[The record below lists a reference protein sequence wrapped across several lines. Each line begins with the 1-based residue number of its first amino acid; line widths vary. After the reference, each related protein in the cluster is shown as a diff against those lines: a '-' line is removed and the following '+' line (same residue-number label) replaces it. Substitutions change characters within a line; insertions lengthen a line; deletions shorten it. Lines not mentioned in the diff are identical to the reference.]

1 MDARAA
7 CHPDVVAVHISAPE
21 KKQKGQTETL
31 DEAQD
36 GLPSIAA
43 VSGSLAAG
51 SASDIVVPNTS
62 QAAGSAGNIVVPN
75 MSLAAGSAG
84 DDIVKMAP
92 PIDFIGKP
100 CGEWGPASSSERAGL
115 PSIVDAVVAE
125 RGTSPTRRGVDG
137 ARSLHGPPLS
147 NRPLSANEIPTATCR
162 PLATGGAEGVPLAA
176 VGLWLLTIC
185 KCRLLSALLGQMT
198 ASGVA
203 SLSGI
208 PSAA

>member
-21 KKQKGQTETL
+21 KKKHKGQTETL

-51 SASDIVVPNTS
+51 SASDIVVPNMS
-62 QAAGSAGNIVVPN
+62 QFAGSAGNIVVPN

-84 DDIVKMAP
+84 GIVTMAP
-92 PIDFIGKP
+92 LIDFIGKP

-125 RGTSPTRRGVDG
+125 RGTSPHTTRRRRRQIV
-137 ARSLHGPPLS
+137 AW
-147 NRPLSANEIPTATCR
+147 
-162 PLATGGAEGVPLAA
+162 AA
-176 VGLWLLTIC
+176 SI
-185 KCRLLSALLGQMT
+185 KS
-198 ASGVA
+198 A
-203 SLSGI
+203 SLGK
-208 PSAA
+208 

>member
-21 KKQKGQTETL
+21 KKKKGQTETL

-51 SASDIVVPNTS
+51 SSSDGAERGAEHP
-62 QAAGSAGNIVVPN
+62 AASAGGIVT
-75 MSLAAGSAG
+75 
-84 DDIVKMAP
+84 MAP
-92 PIDFIGKP
+92 PIDFISKP

-125 RGTSPTRRGVDG
+125 RGTSPHTTRRRRRQIV
-137 ARSLHGPPLS
+137 AW
-147 NRPLSANEIPTATCR
+147 
-162 PLATGGAEGVPLAA
+162 AA
-176 VGLWLLTIC
+176 SI
-185 KCRLLSALLGQMT
+185 KS
-198 ASGVA
+198 A
-203 SLSGI
+203 SLGK
-208 PSAA
+208 